1 MSKKTLIQ
9 SAIPWPIKQFRIS
22 DLSIHLNKHL
32 RNKIHRVSQNKSLLL
47 KLKKVYIIRNI
58 RPSNR
63 DDVERVQHFMK
74 WQAMALPP
82 AQELTTLISEGNKM
96 TWAISTTPQDISRT

>member
-1 MSKKTLIQ
+1 M
-9 SAIPWPIKQFRIS
+9 
-22 DLSIHLNKHL
+22 
-32 RNKIHRVSQNKSLLL
+32 
-47 KLKKVYIIRNI
+47 YIIRNI

-96 TWAISTTPQDISRT
+96 TWSVLPHHRIQVSPKSIVLITNFELLLLRLYIGQTASPWVTTNVGQ